1 MQVAKRIGSPMR
13 VLMLTQI
20 LPYPPDAGPRVKT
33 WHVLRYLVDQGYR
46 VNLISYVRP
55 EEAPY
60 LPVLQSI
67 CERVTAVPLRRS
79 RAADAVHLARSYFN
93 GRPFLLERDD
103 RAEMRG
109 QVAAALARG
118 DVDII
123 HADQLTM
130 TQFAPPP
137 NGQPHGPARLF
148 DAHNA
153 TWRILDRMRP
163 NVSRWLRPALAV
175 ETMRIRE
182 YEGAIVRSYDHVL
195 AVTETDRRALLSAAN
210 WPDTA
215 GTDGRD
221 RVSVLPIA
229 VDTKALLPLDRE
241 PGSLEVL
248 TLGTLHYAPNAEGIR
263 WFVREV
269 FPLIRRGVAGVRLTI
284 VGKNP
289 PADLLRAARGAD
301 SAMSVTGYVEDLVPY
316 LKRSGVVVVPVLS
329 GSGMRVRILE
339 ALSRGLPVVT
349 TTIGAEGIAVRPGV
363 DLLLADTP
371 EEFAGAVL
379 RVLLEPQTAA
389 RLSTNGRRLAET
401 RYDLRVVLRGLDAA
415 YEASLRQ
422 RGNSLRVGRA
432 D

>member
-1 MQVAKRIGSPMR
+1 MR

-20 LPYPPDAGPRVKT
+20 LPFPPDAGPRVKT

-55 EEAPY
+55 EETRH
-60 LPVLQSI
+60 LPVLQSM
-67 CERVTAVPLRRS
+67 CETVAAVPLRRS
-79 RAADAVHLARSYFN
+79 RVDDGFHLARSYLA
-93 GRPFLLERDD
+93 GRPFLVERDD
-103 RAEMRG
+103 RAAMRAR
-109 QVAAALARG
+109 VAAALAKK

-137 NGQPHGPARLF
+137 NGQPNRPARLF

-153 TWRILDRMRP
+153 TWKILDRMRP
-163 NVSRWLRPALAV
+163 NVSRWLRPALAA
-175 ETMRIRE
+175 EAKRIRE
-182 YEGAIVRSYDHVL
+182 YEGSIVRGFDHVL
-195 AVTETDRRALLSAAN
+195 AVTENDREALISAAD
-210 WPDTA
+210 WPDGA
-215 GTDGRD
+215 EVDPRE
-221 RVSVLPIA
+221 RFSVLPIA
-229 VDTKALLPLDRE
+229 VDTEALLPVDRE
-241 PGSLEVL
+241 PGSVEVL

-269 FPLIRRGVAGVRLTI
+269 FPLIRRAVAGVGLTI

-289 PADLLRAARGAD
+289 PADFLRAAKEAEGRIT
-301 SAMSVTGYVEDLVPY
+301 VTGYVEDLTPY

-339 ALSRGLPVVT
+339 AMSRGMPVVT
-349 TTIGAEGIAVRPGV
+349 TTVGAEGIAARPGA

-371 EEFAGAVL
+371 EEFAGAVA

-389 RLSTNGRRLAET
+389 LLSVNGRRLAET
-401 RYDLRVVLRGLDAA
+401 RYDLRFVLRGLDAA
-415 YEASLRQ
+415 YEASLRR
-422 RGNSLRVGRA
+422 RGDLLRTGKV